1 MFLSR
6 DCLMRLSRFLD
17 RFVYKN
23 PKRKERGGNCH
34 YIATKPL
41 AIITI
46 SNQIFWIV
54 LLLLVYLVS
63 VFSDH
68 RGSLMQP
75 KTSSSKLA
83 EEPGKS
89 ERIDRKS
96 IFPI

>member
-1 MFLSR
+1 
-6 DCLMRLSRFLD
+6 MRLSRFLD

-23 PKRKERGGNCH
+23 PKRKERGNCH
-34 YIATKPL
+34 YKAFKLL

-46 SNQIFWIV
+46 SNQIFWIA

-68 RGSLMQP
+68 GGSLMQP